1 MLPKY
6 AISRILPDITLSASG
21 ASVEIETFSGRMA
34 KCTVAAAPRV
44 RSDVALIAGSVADQ
58 RIDTASD
65 AAFFSGETDEE
76 RAANIQRLI
85 EQGVIAPFD
94 EAAPVAPEPT
104 NPDPPAVP
112 RRVAQPSEE

>member
-1 MLPKY
+1 MLYIVLKP
-6 AISRILPDITLSASG
+6 ISPAEGPI
-21 ASVEIETFSGRMA
+21 IEPA
-34 KCTVAAAPRV
+34 VATADNPAPEPV
-44 RSDVALIAGSVADQ
+44 LL
-58 RIDTASD
+58 D

>member
-1 MLPKY
+1 MLYIVLKP
-6 AISRILPDITLSASG
+6 ISPAEGPI
-21 ASVEIETFSGRMA
+21 IEPA
-34 KCTVAAAPRV
+34 VATADNPAPEPV
-44 RSDVALIAGSVADQ
+44 LL
-58 RIDTASD
+58 D

-85 EQGVIAPFD
+85 EQGVIAPVD